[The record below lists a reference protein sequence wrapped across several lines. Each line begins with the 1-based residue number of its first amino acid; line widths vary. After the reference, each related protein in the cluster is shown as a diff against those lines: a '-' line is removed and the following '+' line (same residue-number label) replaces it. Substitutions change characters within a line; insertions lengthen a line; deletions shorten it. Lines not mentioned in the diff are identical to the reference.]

1 MTPNVTPKQAV
12 EDFLAER
19 EGEVSKASH
28 RNYKYALKE
37 LLRFCE
43 NQGIEEVGEIHGYHL
58 KQYKLRRRGQGIK
71 EVTLKNNLSTLR
83 VFLRW
88 CEQAELLERGTAEL
102 VQLPKLDED
111 DRVSDDTLSQD
122 RVEDILDYFY
132 KFEYAQRR
140 HAIFQLIW
148 HTCLRM
154 GTVVAIDLE
163 DYLSSRKQIKIR
175 HRPET
180 GTPLKN
186 GIEAQR
192 KINISDSMQEVLDD
206 YIEGHRHNIVEESGR
221 EPLFTTRNQRVSRT
235 ALRKNTYGITR
246 PCKVHGGCPHNR
258 TIEECDAAVRKKD
271 SSKCPS
277 SMSPHPLRRA
287 AITYH
292 LNQEWPNEKLSERAN
307 VTVDVLED
315 HYDTRQED
323 EKAVTRKQYLDNL

>member
-1 MTPNVTPKQAV
+1 MAPNVTPKQAV

-83 VFLRW
+83 EFLRW
-88 CEQAELLERGTAEL
+88 CEQAELLERGTAEP

-122 RVEDILDYFY
+122 RVGDILDYFY

-154 GTVVAIDLE
+154 GTVVAIDFE
-163 DYLSSRKQIKIR
+163 DYLSTQKQIKIR

-192 KINISDSMQEVLDD
+192 KINIGNSVREVLDD
-206 YIEGHRHNIVEESGR
+206 YIEGHRHNIVEESGGNR
-221 EPLFTTRNQRVSRT
+221 CSPLEINESPTPH
-235 ALRKNTYGITR
+235 YGRICTGSPDR
-246 PCKVHGGCPHNR
+246 AKSTVVVH
-258 TIEECDAAVRKKD
+258 TIESLRSVTLLRERKI
-271 SSKCPS
+271 
-277 SMSPHPLRRA
+277 RRNA
-287 AITYH
+287 
-292 LNQEWPNEKLSERAN
+292 LPQ
-307 VTVDVLED
+307 
-315 HYDTRQED
+315 
-323 EKAVTRKQYLDNL
+323 